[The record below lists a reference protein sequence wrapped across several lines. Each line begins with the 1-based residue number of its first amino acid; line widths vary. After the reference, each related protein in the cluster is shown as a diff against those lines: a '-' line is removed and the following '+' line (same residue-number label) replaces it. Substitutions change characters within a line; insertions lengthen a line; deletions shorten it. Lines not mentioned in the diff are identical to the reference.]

1 LSGARGA
8 RTVLLWTAR
17 HCSPVCLFAH
27 SLEGTATLETGRGHT
42 VTTMQLV
49 VRYSHA
55 PLFVRRCMAR
65 LSEQQLNPCCIART
79 ITPHH
84 CPQVLV
90 DNVVR
95 EMVRSVRTFPARQ
108 LMMIRQVGCPRA
120 RRQLGQLAF
129 RACSSTRRV
138 VKLPCNT
145 TNRLRFCCA
154 RRSWCVFLLISH
166 RCAALPNH
174 HAGA

>member
-1 LSGARGA
+1 
-8 RTVLLWTAR
+8 
-17 HCSPVCLFAH
+17 
-27 SLEGTATLETGRGHT
+27 
-42 VTTMQLV
+42 MQLV
-49 VRYSHA
+49 VRYSHV

-65 LSEQQLNPCCIART
+65 LLSEQQLNPCCIART

-120 RRQLGQLAF
+120 RRQLGQLTF
-129 RACSSTRRV
+129 R
-138 VKLPCNT
+138 
-145 TNRLRFCCA
+145 
-154 RRSWCVFLLISH
+154 VFLQ
-166 RCAALPNH
+166 LPRGQASVQYDQPLAILQRMAIVPFFFCLFHTDVRLCPTTTQGRNAH
-174 HAGA
+174 DC